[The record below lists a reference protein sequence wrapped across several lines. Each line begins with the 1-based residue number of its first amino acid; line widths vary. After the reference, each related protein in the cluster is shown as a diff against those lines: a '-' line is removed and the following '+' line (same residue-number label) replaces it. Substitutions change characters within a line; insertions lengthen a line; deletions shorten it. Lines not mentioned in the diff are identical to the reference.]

1 MKNNTIVLTNNH
13 RVPFIARLVNPGDR
27 YGQHI
32 DLSVAEPQVH
42 LFDSRYNHNPHLGF
56 VGQFVSGY
64 LVATLL
70 EDEGRLID
78 GLCLDTGSPEWTL
91 SSDNMQTLIKW
102 LKEETSC
109 PK

>member
-1 MKNNTIVLTNNH
+1 MINNTIVLVNNQ
-13 RVPFIARLVNPGDR
+13 RIPFIARLVNPGDR
-27 YGQHI
+27 YGQHL

-42 LFDSRYNHNPHLGF
+42 LYDSRFNHNPHLGF
-56 VGQFVSGY
+56 VGQFVSAY
-64 LVATLL
+64 FVSILV
-70 EDEGRLID
+70 RNVYPN